1 MKVDDFK
8 RDLKTRL
15 IDILSSRASQ
25 EDLDQVKFDKTN
37 KDDTDQIMKCMDIM
51 HKQMIQ
57 ISTMIMELIKQGIT
71 TKILNDT
78 EKEQRQK
85 FLLVQQGNLIKWI
98 TEFDP

>member
-51 HKQMIQ
+51 HK
-57 ISTMIMELIKQGIT
+57 
-71 TKILNDT
+71 
-78 EKEQRQK
+78 
-85 FLLVQQGNLIKWI
+85 
-98 TEFDP
+98 